1 MAKVTLGN
9 RPTEFKH
16 AVKFQMLDGTSASI
30 QVKYKYITRQ
40 EAAKLQDELRAKAK
54 ARVGDIGDD
63 KTLSELIGMADEST
77 VDGLMNCVIGWD
89 LDEPFTR
96 DNVET
101 LCNEFPAAA
110 EAIRDAYWAA
120 VLNGRLGN

>member
-16 AVKFQMLDGTSASI
+16 TVKFQMLDGTTASI

-54 ARVGDIGDD
+54 AKVGDIGDD
-63 KTLSELIGMADEST
+63 KTLSELIEMADEST
-77 VDGLMNCVIGWD
+77 VDGLMNCVLGWD
-89 LDEPFTR
+89 IDEPFNR
-96 DNVET
+96 ENVVR
-101 LCNEFPAAA
+101 LCNELPAAA
-110 EAIRDAYWAA
+110 EAIRDSYWSA

>member
-1 MAKVTLGN
+1 MAKITLGN

-16 AVKFQMLDGTSASI
+16 TVKFQMLDGTNASI

-54 ARVGDIGDD
+54 ARVGDVSDD
-63 KTLSELIGMADEST
+63 KTLSELIQMADESN
-77 VDGLMNCVIGWD
+77 VDSLMGFVLGWD

-96 DNVET
+96 ENVEK
-101 LCNEFPAAA
+101 LCNEFPAAT
-110 EAIRDAYWAA
+110 EAMRDSYWGA

>member
-1 MAKVTLGN
+1 MAKITLGN

-16 AVKFQMLDGTSASI
+16 TVKFQMLDGTNASI

-54 ARVGDIGDD
+54 ARVGDVSDD
-63 KTLSELIGMADEST
+63 KTLSELIQMADESN
-77 VDGLMNCVIGWD
+77 VDGLMGFVLGWD

-96 DNVET
+96 ENVEK

-110 EAIRDAYWAA
+110 EAMRDSYWGA

>member
-1 MAKVTLGN
+1 MAKITLGN

-16 AVKFQMLDGTSASI
+16 TVKFQKLDGTNASI

-54 ARVGDIGDD
+54 ARVGDVSDD
-63 KTLSELIGMADEST
+63 KTLSELIQMADESN
-77 VDGLMNCVIGWD
+77 VDGLMGFVLGWD

-96 DNVET
+96 ENVEQ
-101 LCNEFPAAA
+101 LCDEYPAAA
-110 EAIRDAYWAA
+110 EVIRDSYWGA